1 MFLNKAVKDNQLV
14 SHALRPKIYF
24 VILGSVCSDGGVSC
38 GHMNLLTFVL
48 RKISLRD
55 HADATITWRFFCLF
69 FFPQII
75 IEKISSYGGRTRLGR
90 YRIYSFKRNFLS
102 PAAWTNSD
110 VTILLTFS
118 VSFLTYRIE
127 TDVINN
133 LNCGQDM
140 DIGIHDWVM
149 ILFNIKSQFVFFTSV
164 PKFWWNL
171 RQCSQVVWI
180 INIIQNNF
188 DNRQSIREK
197 RFIEIELQFWLKFS
211 ENSLNNIHG
220 NNTTKQL
227 SLKQLSLIA
236 RLEFSWRSWEVLGD
250 L

>member
-1 MFLNKAVKDNQLV
+1 MQ
-14 SHALRPKIYF
+14 
-24 VILGSVCSDGGVSC
+24 VISV
-38 GHMNLLTFVL
+38 F
-48 RKISLRD
+48 
-55 HADATITWRFFCLF
+55 TITWRFFFVCF
-69 FFPQII
+69 FSPQII
-75 IEKISSYGGRTRLGR
+75 IEKVSSYGGRG
-90 YRIYSFKRNFLS
+90 NFLS
-102 PAAWTNSD
+102 PAAWTNTD

-164 PKFWWNL
+164 PNFWWNL

-188 DNRQSIREK
+188 DNRYEK
-197 RFIEIELQFWLKFS
+197 NVLLK
-211 ENSLNNIHG
+211 
-220 NNTTKQL
+220 
-227 SLKQLSLIA
+227 
-236 RLEFSWRSWEVLGD
+236 
-250 L
+250 